1 MKAIQCGG
9 SSVEERMVYQ
19 PSGGG
24 SIPTPPT
31 QFPAKAH
38 QRLIR
43 ELHAQEPDPLIEQKI
58 ALAASLKN
66 AWVREIDREA
76 AKKIIL
82 KYEWL
87 GNMGTADYYFGL
99 YFDEHLA
106 GAVCFG
112 RTAGTNTAESVCGKK
127 YAGLVTTLVRGA
139 CVHWAHDHAGSFLD
153 GRACR
158 LMTQKGYNVF
168 IAYADPVAKEIG
180 TIYQAMGW
188 LYCGTVASGASGFRW
203 PGEPISKD
211 PVWGTFKDGEIH
223 DERNI
228 HHSIRRGF
236 RIECSRSE
244 KRLRMVDEGFEFLR
258 LPPKHRY
265 VGFYGDGETVATLRA
280 ALNWETSPYP
290 KRPRQTV

>member
-9 SSVEERMVYQ
+9 SLVEERMVYQ

-106 GAVCFG
+106 GAVCFFRPNRRNKHG
-112 RTAGTNTAESVCGKK
+112 GISLREEICRIGDDAGARSVRPLGARPCQFIFGCSCMPTHDAE
-127 YAGLVTTLVRGA
+127 GLQR
-139 CVHWAHDHAGSFLD
+139 F
-153 GRACR
+153 
-158 LMTQKGYNVF
+158 Y
-168 IAYADPVAKEIG
+168 
-180 TIYQAMGW
+180 
-188 LYCGTVASGASGFRW
+188 
-203 PGEPISKD
+203 
-211 PVWGTFKDGEIH
+211 
-223 DERNI
+223 
-228 HHSIRRGF
+228 
-236 RIECSRSE
+236 
-244 KRLRMVDEGFEFLR
+244 RLRGPCGEGNRHHLSGHGLALLR
-258 LPPKHRY
+258 NR
-265 VGFYGDGETVATLRA
+265 G
-280 ALNWETSPYP
+280 
-290 KRPRQTV
+290 